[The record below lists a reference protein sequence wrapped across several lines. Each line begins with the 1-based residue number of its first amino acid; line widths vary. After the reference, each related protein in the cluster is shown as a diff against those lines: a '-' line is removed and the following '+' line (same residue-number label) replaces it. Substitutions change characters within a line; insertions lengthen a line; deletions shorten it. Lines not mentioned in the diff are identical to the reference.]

1 MPGGRRCGRGGDAKE
16 PRLCYIVHMTKLLEN
31 GIDAVRDLPAD
42 QQNLAGE
49 LLLSLAEQSKRRPS
63 LTPEQI
69 DDVRLA
75 IAEADRGDFATEEE
89 MAAFW
94 KKCGL

>member
-1 MPGGRRCGRGGDAKE
+1 
-16 PRLCYIVHMTKLLEN
+16 MTRLLES
-31 GIDAVRDLPAD
+31 GIDAIRDLPAD

-49 LLLSLAEQSKRRPS
+49 LLLALAEQSKRPPR
-63 LTPEQI
+63 LTPEQA

-75 IAEADRGDFATEEE
+75 IAEADRGDFATDEE
-89 MAAFW
+89 MGALW

>member
-1 MPGGRRCGRGGDAKE
+1 MRAGRRCGRGGDAKA
-16 PRLCYIVHMTKLLEN
+16 PPLCYIAGMTKLLEN

-49 LLLSLAEQSKRRPS
+49 LLLSLAEQSRRRPQ
-63 LTPEQI
+63 LTPEQA

-75 IAEADRGDFATEEE
+75 VAEADRGDFASEDE

>member
-1 MPGGRRCGRGGDAKE
+1 
-16 PRLCYIVHMTKLLEN
+16 VTKLLEN

-42 QQNLAGE
+42 QQKLAGE
-49 LLLSLAEQSKRRPS
+49 LLLSLAEQSKRRLR

-75 IAEADRGDFATEEE
+75 VAEADRDDFATEEE

-94 KKCGL
+94 EKCGL

>member
-1 MPGGRRCGRGGDAKE
+1 
-16 PRLCYIVHMTKLLEN
+16 MTKLLEN

-49 LLLSLAEQSKRRPS
+49 LLLSLAEQSKRRPR
-63 LTPEQI
+63 LTPEQA

-75 IAEADRGDFATEEE
+75 IAEADRGDFANDDE
-89 MAAFW
+89 MAEFW

>member
-1 MPGGRRCGRGGDAKE
+1 MRAGRHCGRGGDAKA
-16 PRLCYIVHMTKLLEN
+16 PLLCYIVGMTKLLEN

-49 LLLSLAEQSKRRPS
+49 LLLSLAEQSRRRPR
-63 LTPEQI
+63 LTPEQA

-75 IAEADRGDFATEEE
+75 VAEADRGDFASQDE

>member
-1 MPGGRRCGRGGDAKE
+1 
-16 PRLCYIVHMTKLLEN
+16 MTKLLEN

>member
-1 MPGGRRCGRGGDAKE
+1 MPAGRRCGQGGDAKA
-16 PRLCYIVHMTKLLEN
+16 PPLRYIAGMTKLLEN
-31 GIDAVRDLPAD
+31 GIDAVRDLTAN

-49 LLLSLAEQSKRRPS
+49 LLLSLAEQSKRRPR

-69 DDVRLA
+69 EDVRLA
-75 IAEADRGDFATEEE
+75 VAEADRGDFATEEE

>member
-1 MPGGRRCGRGGDAKE
+1 
-16 PRLCYIVHMTKLLEN
+16 MTKLLEN
-31 GIDAVRDLPAD
+31 GIDAVRDLPPD

-49 LLLSLAEQSKRRPS
+49 LLLSLAEQSKRRPR
-63 LTPEQI
+63 LTPEQV

-75 IAEADRGDFATEEE
+75 VAEADRGDFATEEE
-89 MAAFW
+89 MTAFW

>member
-1 MPGGRRCGRGGDAKE
+1 
-16 PRLCYIVHMTKLLEN
+16 MTKLLEN

-49 LLLSLAEQSKRRPS
+49 LLLSLAEQSKRRPR
-63 LTPEQI
+63 LTPGQI

-75 IAEADRGDFATEEE
+75 VAEADTNWVVVGLPYVIVYRLAGDEDGTIDILGSYTAPRI
-89 MAAFW
+89 AS
-94 KKCGL
+94 GI

>member
-1 MPGGRRCGRGGDAKE
+1 
-16 PRLCYIVHMTKLLEN
+16 MTKLLEN
-31 GIDAVRDLPAD
+31 GIDAVRDLPPE
-42 QQNLAGE
+42 QQNRAGE
-49 LLLSLAEQSKRRPS
+49 LLLSLANQARRGVR

-75 IAEADRGDFATEEE
+75 IAEADQGDFASDEE
-89 MAAFW
+89 MAALW

>member
-1 MPGGRRCGRGGDAKE
+1 
-16 PRLCYIVHMTKLLEN
+16 MTKLLES

-49 LLLSLAEQSKRRPS
+49 LLLSLAEQTKRRPR
-63 LTPEQI
+63 LTAEQA

-75 IAEADRGDFATEEE
+75 VAEADRGDFATDED
-89 MAAFW
+89 MAALW

>member
-1 MPGGRRCGRGGDAKE
+1 
-16 PRLCYIVHMTKLLEN
+16 MTKLLEN

-49 LLLSLAEQSKRRPS
+49 LLLSLAEQSKRRPR
-63 LTPEQI
+63 LRPEQI
-69 DDVRLA
+69 EEVRLA
-75 IAEADRGDFATEEE
+75 LAEADRGDFATEEE

-94 KKCGL
+94 KRCGL

>member
-1 MPGGRRCGRGGDAKE
+1 
-16 PRLCYIVHMTKLLEN
+16 MTKLLES
-31 GIDAVRDLPAD
+31 GIDAIRDLPAD

-49 LLLSLAEQSKRRPS
+49 LLLSLAEQSKRRPR
-63 LTPEQI
+63 LTAEQA

-75 IAEADRGDFATEEE
+75 IGEADRGDFATEEE
-89 MAAFW
+89 MAALW

>member
-1 MPGGRRCGRGGDAKE
+1 
-16 PRLCYIVHMTKLLEN
+16 MTKLLEN

-49 LLLSLAEQSKRRPS
+49 MLLSLAEQSKRRPR
-63 LTPEQI
+63 LTPAQI
-69 DDVRLA
+69 DDARLA
-75 IAEADRGDFATEEE
+75 LAEADRSDFATEEE
-89 MAAFW
+89 MAALW

>member
-1 MPGGRRCGRGGDAKE
+1 
-16 PRLCYIVHMTKLLEN
+16 MTKLLEN

-49 LLLSLAEQSKRRPS
+49 LLLSLAEQTKRRPR

-75 IAEADRGDFATEEE
+75 VAEADRGDFATEED

>member
-1 MPGGRRCGRGGDAKE
+1 
-16 PRLCYIVHMTKLLEN
+16 MTKLLEN

-49 LLLSLAEQSKRRPS
+49 LLLSLAEQNKRRPR

-75 IAEADRGDFATEEE
+75 VAEADRGDFATEEE

>member
-1 MPGGRRCGRGGDAKE
+1 
-16 PRLCYIVHMTKLLEN
+16 VTKLLEN
-31 GIDAVRDLPAD
+31 GIDAARDLPAD

-49 LLLSLAEQSKRRPS
+49 LLLSLAEQSKRRLR

-75 IAEADRGDFATEEE
+75 VAEADHDDFATEEE

-94 KKCGL
+94 EKCGL

>member
-1 MPGGRRCGRGGDAKE
+1 
-16 PRLCYIVHMTKLLEN
+16 MTKLLEN

-49 LLLSLAEQSKRRPS
+49 LLLSLAEQSKRRPC

-75 IAEADRGDFATEEE
+75 VAEADRGDFATEEE

>member
-1 MPGGRRCGRGGDAKE
+1 
-16 PRLCYIVHMTKLLEN
+16 MTKLLET

-42 QQNLAGE
+42 QQNRAGE
-49 LLLSLAEQSKRRPS
+49 LLLSLAEQARTRVR

-69 DDVRLA
+69 EDVRLA
-75 IAEADRGDFATEEE
+75 VAEADRGDFASDEE
-89 MAAFW
+89 MAALW

>member
-1 MPGGRRCGRGGDAKE
+1 
-16 PRLCYIVHMTKLLEN
+16 MTKLFDT

-42 QQNLAGE
+42 QQNRAGE
-49 LLLSLAEQSKRRPS
+49 LLLSLADQAKRRVRLS
-63 LTPEQI
+63 PEQI
-69 DDVRLA
+69 ENVRA
-75 IAEADRGDFATEEE
+75 AVAEADRGDFASDEE

>member
-1 MPGGRRCGRGGDAKE
+1 
-16 PRLCYIVHMTKLLEN
+16 MTKLLEN

-49 LLLSLAEQSKRRPS
+49 LLLSLAEQSRRRPR
-63 LTPEQI
+63 LTPEQA

-75 IAEADRGDFATEEE
+75 VAEADRGDFASEDE
-89 MAAFW
+89 MAVFW

>member
-1 MPGGRRCGRGGDAKE
+1 
-16 PRLCYIVHMTKLLEN
+16 MTKLLEN
-31 GIDAVRDLPAD
+31 GINAVRDLPAD

-49 LLLSLAEQSKRRPS
+49 LLLSLAEQSKRRPR
-63 LTPEQI
+63 LTAEQI

-75 IAEADRGDFATEEE
+75 VAEADRGDFATEEE

>member
-1 MPGGRRCGRGGDAKE
+1 MPKRPRNAQDERQRR
-16 PRLCYIVHMTKLLEN
+16 
-31 GIDAVRDLPAD
+31 
-42 QQNLAGE
+42 
-49 LLLSLAEQSKRRPS
+49 LS
-63 LTPEQI
+63 PEQV

-75 IAEADRGDFATEEE
+75 VAEADRGDFATEEK

>member
-1 MPGGRRCGRGGDAKE
+1 
-16 PRLCYIVHMTKLLEN
+16 MTKLLES
-31 GIDAVRDLPAD
+31 GIDAIRDLPAD

-49 LLLSLAEQSKRRPS
+49 LLLSLAERSKRRPR
-63 LTPEQI
+63 LTAEQA

-75 IAEADRGDFATEEE
+75 VNEVNRGDFATEEE
-89 MAAFW
+89 MVALW

>member
-1 MPGGRRCGRGGDAKE
+1 
-16 PRLCYIVHMTKLLEN
+16 MTKLLEN

-42 QQNLAGE
+42 QQNRAGE
-49 LLLSLAEQSKRRPS
+49 LLLSLAEQAKRRVRLS
-63 LTPEQI
+63 PEQI

-75 IAEADRGDFATEEE
+75 IAEADRGDFASDEE
-89 MAAFW
+89 MAALW

>member
-1 MPGGRRCGRGGDAKE
+1 
-16 PRLCYIVHMTKLLEN
+16 VTKLLEN
-31 GIDAVRDLPAD
+31 GIDAARDLPAD

-49 LLLSLAEQSKRRPS
+49 LLLSLAEQSKRRLR

-75 IAEADRGDFATEEE
+75 VAEADRDDFATEEE

-94 KKCGL
+94 EKCGL